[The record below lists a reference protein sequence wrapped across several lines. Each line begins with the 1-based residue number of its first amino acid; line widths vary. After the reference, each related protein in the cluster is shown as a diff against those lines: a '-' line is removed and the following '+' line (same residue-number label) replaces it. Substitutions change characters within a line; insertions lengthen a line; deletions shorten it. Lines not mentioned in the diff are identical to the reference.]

1 MTTTMGPT
9 TTTSALGGVVRRKE
23 DPALIQ
29 GYGKFT
35 DDIKRTG
42 EVSVAFTR
50 SPFAHA
56 GINSIDTEAAKT
68 MPGVHAVYTIE
79 DVRHL
84 GLLLAQVPVGA
95 LRPLL
100 ADGMVNH
107 VGEAVAMVVADDRYL
122 AQDAADAVLVD
133 YDPLEAV
140 IDLKDALSD
149 RMKVHESLDSNL
161 LISWVGPFGAEPEA
175 QQQVKADIDAAKER
189 EDTVTVTQE
198 MVNQRLIP
206 VAIEP
211 RAVVADYNKGY
222 GALTVFSSS
231 QIPHALAGALG
242 KTLGLLSNQV
252 RVVAPEVG
260 GGFGCKLNVYND
272 EVLVSWASM
281 QMGRPVRW
289 TETRREAANST
300 IQGRGWIGTATVVGT
315 RDGEIIGYELEGIAD
330 MGAYT
335 QNFTVA
341 IPFLGLFVGSGQYK
355 MPTYWKIDCV
365 TTHTNTTDAYRGAG
379 RPEAAYY
386 LERIIDMFAREIGMD
401 PAEVRRKNYIPN
413 DQFPGAVS
421 PVGFAMDT
429 GDYATNLDALLAA
442 ADYTG
447 LLAEKEKA
455 RAEGRHLGV
464 GLATYVEVC
473 GFAPAGLA
481 ELGFSW
487 SEYGL
492 PSSFSGSGLVRVN
505 PDGTATV
512 QIGTGP
518 SGQGHETTW
527 AQIVSD
533 RLAIPVE
540 HVKVRHGDTGDSPMG
555 VGTFGSRSAA
565 VDGTATYQASDRVRQ
580 KAAKMAAHLLEASED
595 DVVFANGGAHI
606 AGSPDSSV
614 TWAEIANIAYMP
626 HKLPEGMEGGLEA
639 SVVFNP
645 SNATWPFGS
654 HIAVV
659 EVDPE
664 TGNVDLLR
672 YITMD
677 DCGNLINP
685 MIVAGQ
691 VHGGIAQG
699 VGQALFEEA
708 LYDEAGNL
716 LTGTLI
722 DYPIPTAADLPSFE
736 LGHTTTPT
744 DVNPMGVKGIGEA
757 GTIGSAQTIVNA
769 VVDALAPF
777 GVRHIDMP
785 LRPRKVWQA
794 IQEARS

>member
-68 MPGVHAVYTIE
+68 MPGVHAVYTID

-281 QMGRPVRW
+281 QLGRPVRW

-769 VVDALAPF
+769 VVDALAPL